1 MDNVFETPQPSQEY
15 KERQEKL
22 IRDTIL
28 EIGIV
33 DELQK
38 GSKEPS
44 PQQNGSIVE
53 NLLKYYGTSSAG

>member
-1 MDNVFETPQPSQEY
+1 MNNLFDTPQPSQEY

-44 PQQNGSIVE
+44 PQQSGSIVE
-53 NLLKYYGTSSAG
+53 NIIKSLGL

>member
-1 MDNVFETPQPSQEY
+1 MDNVFETPQPSEEY

-44 PQQNGSIVE
+44 PQQSGSIVE
-53 NLLKYYGTSSAG
+53 NIIKNLGL

>member
-44 PQQNGSIVE
+44 PQQSGSVVE
-53 NLLKYYGTSSAG
+53 NIIKNLGL

>member
-1 MDNVFETPQPSQEY
+1 MDNLFETPQPSQEY
-15 KERQEKL
+15 KERQVKL

-44 PQQNGSIVE
+44 PQQSGSIVE
-53 NLLKYYGTSSAG
+53 NLIKDFGL

>member
-1 MDNVFETPQPSQEY
+1 MDNLFETPQPSKEY

-44 PQQNGSIVE
+44 PQQSGSIVE
-53 NLLKYYGTSSAG
+53 NLIKDFGL

>member
-1 MDNVFETPQPSQEY
+1 MNDLFETPQPSQEY

-44 PQQNGSIVE
+44 PQQSGSVVE
-53 NLLKYYGTSSAG
+53 NIIKNLGL